1 VGVAAIPGRAQSY
14 HLALTVTLGG
24 DGGWD
29 YITLDTIG
37 HRLFIARSDRIM
49 VVDPESGT
57 LLGTIPGLVRGHG
70 VAFDYASG
78 HGFATSGADSAVTMF
93 DLRTLAVL
101 GRTTAAVDDD
111 AVLFD
116 PATRRV
122 FTMNGDAGSATVID
136 PLSGRRIGDV
146 PLGGKPEFGVSDGAG
161 KLYVNIEDSAQ
172 IVEVDARAMRV
183 VRRWS
188 IAPCTSPTGLAM
200 DRAHRRLFSGCRG
213 GVMAISDAS
222 AGRLVSTVPI
232 GQGVDACRFDPGAQ
246 LAFASNGD
254 GTLTVIHEDTPDRY
268 TVVANVATK
277 QGARTMEIDLRTR
290 HIYTVTSDFGP
301 APAPVAG
308 RRPPRPPMVP
318 GTFALLILEP

>member
-1 VGVAAIPGRAQSY
+1 
-14 HLALTVTLGG
+14 
-24 DGGWD
+24 
-29 YITLDTIG
+29 
-37 HRLFIARSDRIM
+37 
-49 VVDPESGT
+49 
-57 LLGTIPGLVRGHG
+57 
-70 VAFDYASG
+70 
-78 HGFATSGADSAVTMF
+78 
-93 DLRTLAVL
+93 
-101 GRTTAAVDDD
+101 VDDD
-111 AVLFD
+111 AVLYD

-136 PLSGRRIGDV
+136 PRSGRRIGEV

-161 KLYVNIEDSAQ
+161 KLYVNLEDSAQ

-188 IAPCTSPTGLAM
+188 IAPCSSPTGLAM

-213 GVMAISDAS
+213 GVMAISDAT
-222 AGRLVSTVPI
+222 AGRLVTTVPI
-232 GQGVDACRFDPGAQ
+232 GQGVDACRFDPGTQ
-246 LAFASNGD
+246 LAFASNGE

-277 QGARTMEIDLRTR
+277 QGARTMEIDLRTHR
-290 HIYTVTSDFGP
+290 IYTVTSDFGP

-318 GTFALLILEP
+318 GTFALLVLDP